1 MAASSKPKKSAPAA
15 KSSAAKGTHKPA
27 KPASKPQA
35 KPAPKSAAKPA
46 PKPATKPAAKPA
58 AAKPAAGKGS
68 PSKPVAAKP
77 APAKPAP
84 KSVAKGD
91 AAKAA
96 PAKPGT
102 KPAVSAKAPAGKGAP
117 AAASG
122 AQAAAAA
129 QAAANG
135 KKGPKGITI
144 VNPKQVRKAK
154 PKVKLEMPKMD
165 PLIRPGQKWKPLIAS
180 GPKAPPSPHGTWKV
194 PGAESESE
202 FKIDPKARLAKKD
215 LERYREILLRK
226 RAELLGDISTMEEEA
241 LRTNSGS
248 LSSLPQHMAEQGS
261 DTFDQ
266 SVSLDLAAVDRNLLR
281 EIDAALQRIEDG
293 TYGVCMKTG
302 KRISAERLA
311 ELPWAQYSIEAARE
325 MERRPLVSTSS
336 SSSSSS
342 SASNSSDND

>member
-1 MAASSKPKKSAPAA
+1 MAGSSKPKKPAPAA
-15 KSSAAKGTHKPA
+15 KSSAAK
-27 KPASKPQA
+27 S
-35 KPAPKSAAKPA
+35 S
-46 PKPATKPAAKPA
+46 PKPAKPAAKPA
-58 AAKPAAGKGS
+58 AKS
-68 PSKPVAAKP
+68 
-77 APAKPAP
+77 PAKPAP
-84 KSVAKGD
+84 KAATAKPAAKPPAKPAPKAASAKPAAVKPGAAKPAAKPTSKVE
-91 AAKAA
+91 AAKAG
-96 PAKPGT
+96 AKPAPG
-102 KPAVSAKAPAGKGAP
+102 AKAPAGKAAPTGAKGAAAP
-117 AAASG
+117 AAQS
-122 AQAAAAA
+122 AAAA

-135 KKGPKGITI
+135 KKSPKGITI

-154 PKVKLEMPKMD
+154 PKVKLEMPRMD
-165 PLIRPGQKWKPLIAS
+165 PLIKPGQKWKPLIAS
-180 GPKAPPSPHGTWKV
+180 GPKAPPSPHGTWKA

-202 FKIDPKARLAKKD
+202 FKIDPKARMAKKD

-311 ELPWAQYSIEAARE
+311 ELPWAQYSIEAARA
-325 MERRPLVSTSS
+325 MERRPLMSSSS